1 MKRKVILTG
10 LALSMLYG
18 CGEAKTEPSAD
29 TTEVETANAEMQ
41 KKTCRKVDYYD
52 YASPVP
58 ASAAADDAYFADTFF
73 GGDSRMG
80 SLALYSNL
88 SDRGAEI
95 YYGESL
101 RLWSIEKMDI
111 ETGSGTDTMYN
122 LMMNTSKNN
131 IYLLL
136 GINEIRSESFDDWAA
151 YYEEVISALLEKKPG
166 VNIYL
171 MMSYYPQSLAD
182 IDPDLLKQ
190 NIDTVN
196 ADMKDIA
203 VRHHLY
209 LLDIDPSMKDESGKV
224 RDDLVWDGLH
234 FNEAGGQAY
243 GDYIASHVV
252 RKDDY
257 VKEICE

>member
-166 VNIYL
+166 VN
-171 MMSYYPQSLAD
+171 
-182 IDPDLLKQ
+182 
-190 NIDTVN
+190 
-196 ADMKDIA
+196 
-203 VRHHLY
+203 
-209 LLDIDPSMKDESGKV
+209 
-224 RDDLVWDGLH
+224 
-234 FNEAGGQAY
+234 
-243 GDYIASHVV
+243 
-252 RKDDY
+252 
-257 VKEICE
+257 